1 MFKTENNYNKP
12 VFATHL
18 SNFQASDVKLSH
30 LACDRSGQILSSETA
45 FVQGGFASIRRALRA
60 RWEKRREEKA
70 LARAH

>member
-30 LACDRSGQILSSETA
+30 LACDRSGQMLSSETA
-45 FVQGGFASIRRALRA
+45 FVQGRFASIRRALRA
-60 RWEKRREEKA
+60 RWEKRREERKK
-70 LARAH
+70 L